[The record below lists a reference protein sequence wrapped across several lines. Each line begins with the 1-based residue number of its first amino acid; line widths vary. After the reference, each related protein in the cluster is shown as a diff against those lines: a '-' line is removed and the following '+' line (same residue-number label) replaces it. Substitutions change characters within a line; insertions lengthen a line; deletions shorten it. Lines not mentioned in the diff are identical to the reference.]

1 VESSASRRA
10 SAGERSGARLADE
23 PTVTRCDLARD
34 VIQPAH
40 ECARGT
46 TVSSRPTTVAGLPVG
61 YRAIT
66 SRTAAPQKTTAGRHD
81 DAGPEELA
89 GDAALSTARAWRTT
103 VLALAVITTA
113 TLVVSLS
120 LAFSLGVR
128 SAVSRLAASA
138 GMSVFLS
145 DEAQEADV
153 TRVADALRAS
163 PLVESVRFVSRS
175 EARDRFVAAF
185 PDLATGVRDDVQAL
199 PLSFDVS
206 LRSGA
211 EGGVAALV
219 EAVRADEAV
228 SDVRYDQQWIARLE
242 RIGAAVGRA
251 GFVLGV
257 LLTLAAWTM
266 LYAVVRLATWPGATR
281 STFSTS
287 SARAARNSRPVVIEG
302 AAQAC
307 AGHLPASRRCCWR
320 CRRSRRD

>member
-1 VESSASRRA
+1 MMRVLRNW
-10 SAGERSGARLADE
+10 L
-23 PTVTRCDLARD
+23 
-34 VIQPAH
+34 
-40 ECARGT
+40 
-46 TVSSRPTTVAGLPVG
+46 
-61 YRAIT
+61 
-66 SRTAAPQKTTAGRHD
+66 
-81 DAGPEELA
+81 

-185 PDLATGVRDDVQAL
+185 PDLATGVREDVQAL

-219 EAVRADEAV
+219 EAVRADAAV

-257 LLTLAAWTM
+257 LLTQI
-266 LYAVVRLATWPGATR
+266 G
-281 STFSTS
+281 
-287 SARAARNSRPVVIEG
+287 RAHV
-302 AAQAC
+302 
-307 AGHLPASRRCCWR
+307 
-320 CRRSRRD
+320 

>member
-1 VESSASRRA
+1 MMRVLRNW
-10 SAGERSGARLADE
+10 L
-23 PTVTRCDLARD
+23 
-34 VIQPAH
+34 
-40 ECARGT
+40 
-46 TVSSRPTTVAGLPVG
+46 
-61 YRAIT
+61 
-66 SRTAAPQKTTAGRHD
+66 
-81 DAGPEELA
+81 

-185 PDLATGVRDDVQAL
+185 PDLATGVREDVQAL

-219 EAVRADEAV
+219 EAVRADGAV

-266 LYAVVRLATWPGATR
+266 LYAVVGRGDQAPRGP
-281 STFSTS
+281 
-287 SARAARNSRPVVIEG
+287 RA
-302 AAQAC
+302 
-307 AGHLPASRRCCWR
+307 
-320 CRRSRRD
+320 

>member
-1 VESSASRRA
+1 MMRVLRNW
-10 SAGERSGARLADE
+10 L
-23 PTVTRCDLARD
+23 
-34 VIQPAH
+34 
-40 ECARGT
+40 
-46 TVSSRPTTVAGLPVG
+46 
-61 YRAIT
+61 
-66 SRTAAPQKTTAGRHD
+66 
-81 DAGPEELA
+81 

-185 PDLATGVRDDVQAL
+185 PDLATGVREDVQAL

-266 LYAVVRLATWPGATR
+266 LYAVVRLAYMARRDEIDILYLVGAPLPAIR
-281 STFSTS
+281 GPF
-287 SARAARNSRPVVIEG
+287 VIEG
-302 AAQAC
+302 AG
-307 AGHLPASRRCCWR
+307 AGVCGALAGVAALRLALPSLSSRLTAASTGLGFDVVPMLPWAMATTVVVVAGLAGGLAAAMAL
-320 CRRSRRD
+320 RDAERHR